1 MHLSLYNKPSWH
13 TLSNALEIS
22 RKTPLTSKLG
32 LASKA
37 L

>member
-1 MHLSLYNKPSWH
+1 MHLSLYNKPSCH
-13 TLSNALEIS
+13 TLSDALEIS

-32 LASKA
+32 FASKA

>member
-1 MHLSLYNKPSWH
+1 MHLILYNKPLCH

-22 RKTPLTSKLG
+22 GKTPLTSKLE
-32 LASKA
+32 LSSKA